1 MSDGDHP
8 TSRQERVA
16 DLRHQII
23 GDVTVIRAHSQLL
36 RRRCRD
42 GRTISPEDLCK
53 RLELLEAVTM
63 RIAQSVDRLAAEQA
77 QP

>member
-8 TSRQERVA
+8 TNRQERVA

-36 RRRCRD
+36 RRRCRS
-42 GRTISPEDLCK
+42 GQTIHQDDLCK
-53 RLELLEAVTM
+53 RLEQIDAVAT
-63 RIAQSVDRLAAEQA
+63 RIARSVDRLAAERA